1 MKVESSTCM
10 GDTVIC
16 DQCNKDYTKSK
27 ESGGFIFG
35 SHAYCPECA
44 RVALPRIESY
54 GEERYIKAWCLPG
67 MSFKD
72 FVLQYRG
79 DNNKVTVISI
89 EDGDSLSEVL
99 GNAK

>member
-1 MKVESSTCM
+1 MKVESITDM

-16 DQCNKDYTKSK
+16 DQCNKDFTDSG

-35 SHAYCPECA
+35 SHAYCPDCGRA
-44 RVALPRIESY
+44 ALPRIKGY
-54 GEERYIKAWCLPG
+54 GEEKFIKATCPRG

-79 DNNKVTVISI
+79 DNNKITVINI
-89 EDGDSLSEVL
+89 EDGDSLQDIM